1 MQFWESGANRTVQLY
16 NCKVVMIIQ
25 SGMAYEK
32 MHEQYMPLLKN
43 NGSHLNHQPDLQ
55 KFPSLALAPA
65 IAHNGF
71 SWELQDLQMPKDA
84 KGFSAKI

>member
-71 SWELQDLQMPKDA
+71 S
-84 KGFSAKI
+84 